1 MFLIS
6 SPRTA
11 STLWCAIHADTEL
24 DDRLSTKLA
33 TGLYNREIFD
43 CSWYTQQT
51 VNERFEI
58 YKSMT
63 PRPLIKVFPGMTPNH
78 IVEWLLDNEQAVW
91 LERRDRLEQILS
103 WGMCSYTRKWNTKR
117 DKVDDHSLVYLKPDF
132 DFITSVIAEY
142 DRFKLAYKPDEVVY
156 AEDII
161 SMPKPDWKSYPQA
174 NGEINKLRFF
184 YNWAE
189 IVRWYNETSA

>member
-91 LERRDRLEQILS
+91 LERRDRLEQILTPIARANS
-103 WGMCSYTRKWNTKR
+103 TRVGFESQCAASLSKRVSAFTKFL
-117 DKVDDHSLVYLKPDF
+117 HGY
-132 DFITSVIAEY
+132 
-142 DRFKLAYKPDEVVY
+142 
-156 AEDII
+156 
-161 SMPKPDWKSYPQA
+161 
-174 NGEINKLRFF
+174 
-184 YNWAE
+184 
-189 IVRWYNETSA
+189 